1 MSAPT
6 ADQVRELLA
15 KIPYPGFSRDI
26 VSFGVV
32 DDVTVEGGEVT
43 VQLVVASQDPKT
55 GEHLQQEV
63 RRVLSELE
71 GVSSVDVQVR
81 AKRASQRLPNA
92 GGQEAKAKKPA
103 GPEAKSIIGIA
114 SGKGGVG
121 KSTVAVNLAVSLAKA
136 GRKVGFLDADVHG
149 PSAPLMFG
157 LEGQRPQTADEQG
170 RPLPLEAY
178 GVGVMSMGFF
188 VEKGNAVIWRGPI
201 VGNFIKQLLGDIA
214 WGQLDYLIID
224 LPPGTGD
231 AQLTLSQTI
240 QMTGSIVVTT
250 PNELALIDAMKAIAM
265 FEKVEV
271 PVFGIVEN
279 MSHFVC
285 PHCAEETRI
294 YGSSEKVEQA
304 AAEHEVPILGFVPID
319 PDVVRESDEGKPVVV
334 ARPESPAAKAY
345 AGLAEAVIRNEEAAG
360 SAAEEAQGGVASF
373 FKRYGKE

>member
-1 MSAPT
+1 MAAPT

-32 DDVTVEGGEVT
+32 DDVAIEDGRVT

-63 RRVLSELE
+63 KRALSELQ
-71 GVSSVDVQVR
+71 GVRSVDVQVR
-81 AKRASQRLPNA
+81 SKRSTQRLPTA
-92 GGQEAKAKKPA
+92 GEQEQKPQKPS
-103 GPEAKSIIGIA
+103 GPEAKSIIGVA

-121 KSTVAVNLAVSLAKA
+121 KSTVAVNLAVSLAGA
-136 GRKVGFLDADVHG
+136 GRRVGFLDADVHG

-157 LEGQRPQTADEQG
+157 LEGQRPERADEQG
-170 RPLPLEAY
+170 RPLPLEAF
-178 GVGVMSMGFF
+178 GVRVMSMGFF
-188 VEKGNAVIWRGPI
+188 VERGNAVIWRGPI
-201 VGNFIKQLLGDIA
+201 VGNFIKQLLSDIA
-214 WGQLDYLIID
+214 WGPLDYLVID

-250 PNELALIDAMKAIAM
+250 PNDLALIDAMKAIAM

-271 PVFGIVEN
+271 PVLGIVEN

-285 PHCAEETRI
+285 PHCGEETRI
-294 YGSSEKVEQA
+294 YGDSRRVEA
-304 AAEHEVPILGFVPID
+304 AAREHEVPILGYVPID
-319 PDVVRESDEGKPVVV
+319 PEVVRESDAGKPVVV
-334 ARPESPAAKAY
+334 ERPDSPAAKAY
-345 AGLAEAVIRNEEAAG
+345 RGIAETVSAKQEPASGAESDEEGGLT
-360 SAAEEAQGGVASF
+360 SF
-373 FKRYGKE
+373 FKRFGKS